1 MLPRFKWGAARLL
14 LEAEPAPLVVPVFIS
29 GLATV
34 MPEDRAAPRWLPRLG
49 ARVEVAF
56 GDPADDR
63 AMDAFRRRWKAL
75 RDKVGVGRS
84 VGDGAGAAE
93 VEAALPLEVREL
105 RSEVAG
111 WLREEVAKVRRARGW
126 PEEDETWSGEKK
138 DDGGLVGTT

>member
-1 MLPRFKWGAARLL
+1 MCPCSSAGSRPSCPR
-14 LEAEPAPLVVPVFIS
+14 
-29 GLATV
+29 T
-34 MPEDRAAPRWLPRLG
+34 APRRAGCRGSG

-56 GDPADDR
+56 GEPADDR
-63 AMDAFRRRWKAL
+63 AVDAFRRRWARL
-75 RDKVGVGRS
+75 RGAAGAGPG

-93 VEAALPLEVREL
+93 VEAELPLEVREL

-126 PEEDETWSGEKK
+126 PEEDETPSGEKK